1 MRTRTLIAF
10 TLLALTASFT
20 GSAQTPQTQPVKP
33 LEQIADVSD
42 IKMFIPDA
50 AVAAKLTA
58 EEQKRLK
65 LHLTN
70 LMAHS
75 LRLGYQDGAKASSE
89 FFLGEFAKFTADQ
102 QQLAARQS
110 KPSRLDKVAAA
121 LQGFSQ
127 GMAAASAIRLNCVS
141 NSIGSYTYTK
151 CY

>member
-58 EEQKRLK
+58 EEQK

-141 NSIGSYTYTK
+141 NSIGSYTYTT